1 MNQMMSHSSN
11 LSSNADP
18 ITFGI
23 IGSGWRTEFY
33 LRIAKALPQRFRV
46 CGVVTRT
53 EERGKE
59 VEAAWGAPTFRTIEE
74 MLNQDRSEG
83 SPIPLDFVVVSVPW
97 PVAPGTIQELAT
109 RSIPVLTETPPAP
122 DLAGLIAL
130 NKFAATTPGAIIQV
144 AEQYHLQP
152 LHAARIA
159 LVNSG
164 KLGEISQVQLSVC
177 HGYHGISLIRK
188 LLGIEYENAE
198 ISAIETRTPI
208 VAGSDRN
215 GPPQA
220 ERMTESRQVIAQIR
234 FNTDKSDSDREKADD
249 KLAIFDFSDDQYFS
263 WIRGQRLLVR
273 GSHGEMIDKTVRY
286 LKDYRTPITA
296 DLHRENAG
304 EDGNLEGF
312 YLKGILLGEE
322 WLYHNPT
329 IPGRLTD
336 DEIAIADCLIRMHEH
351 VHGGPSFYSLAEASQ
366 DHYLS
371 LMMAEAVRT
380 GGKVLTETQPWKK

>member
-1 MNQMMSHSSN
+1 MNHIMNHN
-11 LSSNADP
+11 TKTDL

-53 EERGKE
+53 EARGKE
-59 VEAAWGAPTFRTIEE
+59 VDAAWGVPTFRTIDE
-74 MLNQDRSEG
+74 MLNQDHPERAA
-83 SPIPLDFVVVSVPW
+83 SPPDFVVVSVPW

-109 RSIPVLTETPPAP
+109 RKIPVLTETPPAP
-122 DLAGLIAL
+122 DLAGLISL
-130 NKFAATTPGAIIQV
+130 NKFAAATPGAIIQV

-164 KLGEISQVQLSVC
+164 KLGDISQVQLSVC

-188 LLGIEYENAE
+188 FLGIEYENAE
-198 ISAIETRTPI
+198 ITAIETRTPI

-215 GPPQA
+215 GPPQT
-220 ERMTESRQVIAQIR
+220 ERMAQSRQVIAQLT
-234 FNTDKSDSDREKADD
+234 FSTERED
-249 KLAIFDFSDDQYFS
+249 KLAVFDFSDDQYFS

-286 LKDYRTPITA
+286 LKDFRTPVVA

-351 VHGGPSFYSLAEASQ
+351 VQGGPSFYSLAEASQ

-371 LMMAEAVRT
+371 LMMEEAVRT
-380 GGKVLTETQPWKK
+380 GAKVITKTQPWQK